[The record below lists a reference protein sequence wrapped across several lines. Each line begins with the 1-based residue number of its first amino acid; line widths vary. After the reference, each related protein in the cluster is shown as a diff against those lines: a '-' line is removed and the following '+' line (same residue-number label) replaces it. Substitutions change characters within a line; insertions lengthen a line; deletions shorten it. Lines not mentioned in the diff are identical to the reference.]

1 MIKISCGFG
10 AETEPKEAQSADKDA
25 PTLDKKLLSLDMLD
39 TMDILSNYRKQKI
52 PQKRDLSFTHCEF
65 AKAMISPKAYLNW

>member
-1 MIKISCGFG
+1 M
-10 AETEPKEAQSADKDA
+10 DKYA
-25 PTLDKKLLSLDMLD
+25 PTHDKRLLLLDILKA
-39 TMDILSNYRKQKI
+39 MDILSNYEKQKI